1 MKRGVYSLGSQHT
14 VTRNFIHGRGGP
26 SSVGRAGK
34 NKERDRFK
42 YAAHLLKPDKQ
53 FIKRHM
59 HMLNE
64 IFPSNLLF
72 GGLSWIIS
80 WIIKTRKAEQQWS
93 CFPVF
98 IILIPHTIHSTSRKN
113 YTSLC
118 HWDKHLT
125 LIARRNKNNK
135 IYNWEC
141 SHNSMPWRLTWENI
155 SCITSV

>member
-72 GGLSWIIS
+72 GGLS
-80 WIIKTRKAEQQWS
+80 
-93 CFPVF
+93 
-98 IILIPHTIHSTSRKN
+98 
-113 YTSLC
+113 
-118 HWDKHLT
+118 
-125 LIARRNKNNK
+125 
-135 IYNWEC
+135 
-141 SHNSMPWRLTWENI
+141 
-155 SCITSV
+155 